1 MRIRCKVCGKE
12 LEAVKE
18 YKGQS
23 CRCTNETYIRIDK
36 YGQPV
41 IMATDLSQVEVID
54 GIISKKKELDKPESM
69 PYTKRK
75 PRKLDYEV
83 R

>member
-1 MRIRCKVCGKE
+1 MRIRCKACGKE

-23 CRCTNETYIRIDK
+23 CHCSNETYIRMDK

-41 IMATDLSQVEVID
+41 IMARDLSQVE
-54 GIISKKKELDKPESM
+54 IIEGLIHKKKEVDKTDTL